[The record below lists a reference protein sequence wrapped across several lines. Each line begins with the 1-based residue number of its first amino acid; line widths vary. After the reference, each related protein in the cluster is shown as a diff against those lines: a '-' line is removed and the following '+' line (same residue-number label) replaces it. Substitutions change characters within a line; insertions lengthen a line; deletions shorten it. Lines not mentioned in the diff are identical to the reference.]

1 MVTNKKR
8 TSTERLVLAAVMTA
22 IVVVFQLLGTFT
34 TFFGPFSTALALIPI
49 VVGAVLCGAGVGA
62 WLGFAFGMVVLLSG
76 NASLFLAFSVGGTW
90 VTVLAKGTL
99 CGFAA
104 GLCYKLLEKS
114 NRYVA
119 VLVAALVCPVVN
131 TGVFLLGSAL
141 FFLDDAASIAAL
153 IGSNASGMAVFV
165 ALAFANFLFEIG
177 MNVALNPAILRIVD
191 LGKKKKA

>member
-1 MVTNKKR
+1 MVTNKKQM
-8 TSTERLVLAAVMTA
+8 STEKLVLAAVMTA
-22 IVVVFQLLGTFT
+22 IVAVFQLLGTFT

-62 WLGFAFGMVVLLSG
+62 WLGFVFGMVVLLSG

-99 CGFAA
+99 CGLAA
-104 GLCYKLLEKS
+104 GLCYKLLEKV

-119 VLVAALVCPVVN
+119 VLAAALVCPVVN

-153 IGSNASGMAVFV
+153 VGSSASGMSVFV
-165 ALAFANFLFEIG
+165 ALALANFLFEIG
-177 MNVALNPAILRIVD
+177 MNVVLNPAILRIVD
-191 LGKKKKA
+191 LGKKKKG